1 MPVLGG
7 GARWGQLQECMGGSI
22 SGCPDLG
29 GTDRMVPTAVDT
41 TRHIGF
47 KYFSFLSYF
56 LKFIKNI

>member
-1 MPVLGG
+1 
-7 GARWGQLQECMGGSI
+7 MGGSI

-47 KYFSFLSYF
+47 KYFFFVLLSKIHKKY
-56 LKFIKNI
+56 LKILKNIW